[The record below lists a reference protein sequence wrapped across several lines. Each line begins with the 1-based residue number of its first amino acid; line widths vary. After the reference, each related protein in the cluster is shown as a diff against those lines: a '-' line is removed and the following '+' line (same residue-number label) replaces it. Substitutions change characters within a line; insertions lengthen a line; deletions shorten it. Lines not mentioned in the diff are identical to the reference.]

1 MSESSKQD
9 GQRSF
14 HAHISSRAAAL
25 NGMPLAQFW
34 QRLVGYIVDILL
46 AVTLWFPCEFLW
58 RRYLRQEQDIHL
70 NWDFH
75 EVGNIV
81 AMLLY
86 WGLFNYFGN
95 GRTPGKF
102 LTRTQVLSLTGERLG
117 AWQSVERAL
126 GYGAAVLEGGLGF
139 LQFFWDR
146 NRMCAQDRLAETIV
160 VDRRGPQI
168 RLRFCRTSEMELEI
182 DGEFRWPPKPMY

>member
-9 GQRSF
+9 GPRRF

-34 QRLVGYIVDILL
+34 QRLVGYLVDILL
-46 AVTLWFPCEFLW
+46 AVTLWFPFEFLW
-58 RRYLRQEQDIHL
+58 RRYLLHEQDIHL
-70 NWDFH
+70 AWDFH
-75 EVGNIV
+75 EIGNIV

-95 GRTPGKF
+95 GRTPGKI
-102 LTRTQVLSLTGERLG
+102 LARTQVLSLTGERLG
-117 AWQSVERAL
+117 AWQSIERAL

-146 NRMCAQDRLAETIV
+146 NRMCAQDRLAETVV
-160 VDRRGPQI
+160 VDLRRSANPPSIPPQ
-168 RLRFCRTSEMELEI
+168 E
-182 DGEFRWPPKPMY
+182 